1 MGHNIFLKLAYY
13 LQTQTNY
20 FMSNRIKTQMK
31 FNADNSIEGIFI
43 LPDKSI
49 TNFFVTNDGNYE
61 QWGNTL
67 DNQNKTIN
75 DLVSL
80 IQLFIHNDK

>member
-1 MGHNIFLKLAYY
+1 MA
-13 LQTQTNY
+13 T
-20 FMSNRIKTQMK
+20 RIKTQMK

>member
-1 MGHNIFLKLAYY
+1 
-13 LQTQTNY
+13 
-20 FMSNRIKTQMK
+20 MK

>member
-1 MGHNIFLKLAYY
+1 MA
-13 LQTQTNY
+13 T
-20 FMSNRIKTQMK
+20 RIKTQMK

-49 TNFFVTNDGNYE
+49 TNFFFTNDGNYE
-61 QWGNTL
+61 QWGNTH

>member
-1 MGHNIFLKLAYY
+1 MA
-13 LQTQTNY
+13 T
-20 FMSNRIKTQMK
+20 RIKTQMK

-67 DNQNKTIN
+67 DNQNKTIY

>member
-1 MGHNIFLKLAYY
+1 
-13 LQTQTNY
+13 
-20 FMSNRIKTQMK
+20 MK

-49 TNFFVTNDGNYE
+49 TNFFVNNDGHFE
-61 QWGNTL
+61 QWGNTI

-75 DLVSL
+75 ELVSL
-80 IQLFIHNDK
+80 IQIFFHNDN